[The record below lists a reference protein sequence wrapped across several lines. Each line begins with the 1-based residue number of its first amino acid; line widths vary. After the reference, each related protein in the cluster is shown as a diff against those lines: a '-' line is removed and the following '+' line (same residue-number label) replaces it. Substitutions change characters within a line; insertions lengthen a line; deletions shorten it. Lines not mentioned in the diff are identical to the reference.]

1 MQLYFRVNILNDTDP
16 EVTEEFMAGLTTD
29 QDRVL
34 LVPNEMTIEIEDDN
48 SKTRAG
54 TFSTPSLPLN

>member
-16 EVTEEFMAGLTTD
+16 EITEEFMARLTTD

-34 LVPNEMTIEIEDDN
+34 LVPNEMTIEIVDDN

-54 TFSTPSLPLN
+54 TFSTPSLSLN

>member
-16 EVTEEFMAGLTTD
+16 EVTEEFMAGLTTN

-34 LVPNEMTIEIEDDN
+34 LEPNEMIVEIVDDD
-48 SKTRAG
+48 SKT
-54 TFSTPSLPLN
+54 

>member
-16 EVTEEFMAGLTTD
+16 EVTEEFLARLTTD

-34 LVPNEMTIEIEDDN
+34 LEPNEMIVEIIDDD
-48 SKTRAG
+48 SKTRACI
-54 TFSTPSLPLN
+54 FSTPSFIS